1 MSYGRGDD
9 CRRNFTGKP
18 KGERIVGFNV
28 GARRTEYEFVFWI
41 NLALGRNNQ
50 RFPTKTVTNLQVQFQ
65 GEQFV
70 D

>member
-1 MSYGRGDD
+1 VEIIPEKVDELGAFCMSYGRGDD

-41 NLALGRNNQ
+41 NLALGRNN
-50 RFPTKTVTNLQVQFQ
+50 
-65 GEQFV
+65 
-70 D
+70 